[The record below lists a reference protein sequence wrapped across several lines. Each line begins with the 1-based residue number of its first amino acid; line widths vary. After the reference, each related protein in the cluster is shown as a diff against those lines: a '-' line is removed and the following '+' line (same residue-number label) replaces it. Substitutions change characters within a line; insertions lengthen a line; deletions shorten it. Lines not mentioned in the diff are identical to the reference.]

1 MQLNPLTNQL
11 KQQYKDRIDFLQT
24 QIIQQKNEIDQLKN
38 QIKIITEGKLY
49 DV

>member
-24 QIIQQKNEIDQLKN
+24 RIIQQKNEIDQLKN
-38 QIKIITEGKLY
+38 QIKIIAEGKIY

>member
-1 MQLNPLTNQL
+1 MQLNPLTIQL